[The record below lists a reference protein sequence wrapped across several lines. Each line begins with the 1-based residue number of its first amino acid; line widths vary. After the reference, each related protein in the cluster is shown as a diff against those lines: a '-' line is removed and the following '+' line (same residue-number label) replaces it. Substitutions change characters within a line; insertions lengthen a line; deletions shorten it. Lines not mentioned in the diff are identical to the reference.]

1 MDNIALNYYLTLIE
15 GGVKDAEARIQAQT
29 LTLVLDGLAT
39 KGELKYEIHWL
50 EVGLNGEIGGI
61 KTRLN
66 VLIALNVST
75 LAFMLAMILN
85 SVKHWW

>member
-1 MDNIALNYYLTLIE
+1 MQY
-15 GGVKDAEARIQAQT
+15 
-29 LTLVLDGLAT
+29 
-39 KGELKYEIHWL
+39 
-50 EVGLNGEIGGI
+50 LNGLEKFDMHFSKKITINGDIGGI

-75 LAFMLAMILN
+75 LAFMLTMILN